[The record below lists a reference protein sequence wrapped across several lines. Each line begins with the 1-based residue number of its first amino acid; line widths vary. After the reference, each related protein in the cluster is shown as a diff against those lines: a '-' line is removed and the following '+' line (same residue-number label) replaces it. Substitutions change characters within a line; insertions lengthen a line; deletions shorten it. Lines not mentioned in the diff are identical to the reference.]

1 MKALFAALVTLAAVS
16 SAHALESHYGKLTK
30 RGHNYTCTLTNKSNN
45 TLDMKYVEF
54 NFTRIGGHGD
64 NVFNVTKRIDH
75 RVRSGE
81 TVSYTVNPNFVQTA
95 DFCRY
100 IAR

>member
-16 SAHALESHYGKLTK
+16 SANALESHYGKLTTRSFK
-30 RGHNYTCTLTNKSNN
+30 YTCTLKNKSNN

-54 NFTRIGGHGD
+54 NFTRVGGHGD
-64 NVFNVTKRIDH
+64 NTFNVTKRIDH
-75 RVRSGE
+75 RVRTGE
-81 TVSYTVNPNFVQTA
+81 TVSYTVTANNVQTA
-95 DFCRY
+95 DLCRY

>member
-16 SAHALESHYGKLTK
+16 SANALESHYGKLTK
-30 RGHNYTCTLTNKSNN
+30 KGHIYTCSLTNKSNH
-45 TLDMKYVEF
+45 TMDMKYVEF
-54 NFTRIGGHGD
+54 TFTRIGGHGD
-64 NVFNVTKRIDH
+64 NIFTETKRIDH

-81 TVSYTVNPNFVQTA
+81 KVAYSVRPNFVQTA

>member
-30 RGHNYTCTLTNKSNN
+30 RGHNYTCTLTNNSNN

>member
-16 SAHALESHYGKLTK
+16 SAHALESHYGKLTT
-30 RGHNYTCTLTNKSNN
+30 RGFKYTCTLKNKSNH
-45 TLDMKYVEF
+45 TMDMKYVDF
-54 NFTRIGGHGD
+54 AFTRVGGHGD
-64 NVFNVTKRIDH
+64 NTFNVTQRIDQ

-81 TVSYTVNPNFVQTA
+81 TASYTVSANNVQTA
-95 DFCRY
+95 DHCRF